1 MPPWSQTRINPES
14 NAIQQNAFLSVFRGS
29 MGKVVDI
36 QQRRIMFERNG
47 LLCLEMFVS
56 LCHLSG
62 HAQAD
67 FGEALAVIDEAD
79 SQSILQYPSGIKDG
93 YFRIYR
99 SILCRQRRHSYL
111 GYLSPLFFEK
121 KNVALTVHFF
131 VGSSV

>member
-1 MPPWSQTRINPES
+1 
-14 NAIQQNAFLSVFRGS
+14 

-67 FGEALAVIDEAD
+67 FGEALEVIGGVD
-79 SQSILQYPSGIKDG
+79 SRSILQYSSESKDG
-93 YFRIYR
+93 YFRIYQ
-99 SILCRQRRHSYL
+99 SIL
-111 GYLSPLFFEK
+111 
-121 KNVALTVHFF
+121 
-131 VGSSV
+131 